1 MKPRVLMTTTAYP
14 PSIGGVQGFVADL
27 CNGLQHFDADVAT
40 LWLEHRTD
48 WLLGTTIRLGEPDHG
63 GSPGVQRLGWSRKAR
78 LRMAPWVAAY
88 YAAVPLAARQIA
100 AAMVP
105 SLERVVT
112 PDHALIHNHRI
123 GREFLARAS
132 LVVARKRGLPFVLT
146 PYHHPRWH
154 GYRYSG
160 WTSVY
165 RAADAVL
172 TLTEAEA
179 HELKRLG
186 VRDDRI
192 HVIRGAAD
200 EPIPA
205 DASRFRARIG
215 GGDRPIVLFLG
226 QLYAYKGVAQ
236 LVAAADALAGRGRQM
251 ELVFVGPG
259 TSFSRHFFTRQSRP
273 WLHVLGGVDNQT
285 KWDALE
291 AASIVCVPS
300 EQESFGRVYLEAW
313 SKSKPVIGARI
324 PAVTE
329 VITEG
334 KTGLLV
340 EAGSIAELERA
351 LDRLLA
357 DSELAARLGAA
368 GRIEVEGRFSWR
380 EVVARVEAVYGS
392 LLEKAPAPLRSGP
405 ETR

>member
-14 PSIGGVQGFVADL
+14 PSIGGVQGYVADL
-27 CNGLQHFDADVAT
+27 CGRLRKFEADVAT

-48 WLLGTTIRLGEPDHG
+48 WLLGTTIRLGETDK
-63 GSPGVQRLGWSRKAR
+63 GSSLAVQRLGWSRSAR

-105 SLERVVT
+105 SLERLLT

-123 GREFLARAS
+123 GREFLAQAS

-160 WTSVY
+160 WTNVY

-172 TLTEAEA
+172 TLTETEVD
-179 HELKRLG
+179 ELTRLG
-186 VRDDRI
+186 VPRERI

-200 EPIPA
+200 QPIPA
-205 DASRFRARIG
+205 DGSRFRARIG

-236 LVAAADALAGRGRQM
+236 LIAAADALNARGRQM
-251 ELVFVGPG
+251 ELVFVGPE
-259 TSFSRHFFTRQSRP
+259 TSFSRRLFAKQSRP
-273 WLHVLGGVDNQT
+273 WLHVLGTVDNQT

-300 EQESFGRVYLEAW
+300 AQESFGRVYLEAW
-313 SKSKPVIGARI
+313 SKSKPVIGGRI
-324 PAVTE
+324 PAVRE

-340 EAGSIAELERA
+340 DPGSTPELERA
-351 LDRLLA
+351 LERLLV
-357 DSELAARLGAA
+357 DPDLATRLGAA
-368 GRIEVEGRFSWR
+368 GRSEVEGRFSWR
-380 EVVARVEAVYGS
+380 EVVTRVEAVYES
-392 LLEKAPAPLRSGP
+392 LLEKASMASRPGP
-405 ETR
+405 EKR